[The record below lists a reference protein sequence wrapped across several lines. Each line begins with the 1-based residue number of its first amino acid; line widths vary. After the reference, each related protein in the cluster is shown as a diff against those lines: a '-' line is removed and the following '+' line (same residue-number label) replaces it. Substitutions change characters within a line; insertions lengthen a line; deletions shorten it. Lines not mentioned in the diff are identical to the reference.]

1 VLSYCAEG
9 LKVMVECKPHSRHML
24 AWLMD
29 KMNPD
34 TDGLF
39 LAVLKAHKQGTG
51 QVGMRLSCVQCMGVI
66 AMLLLHAARM
76 LTQQQQLHA
85 CVLTAAHVLGGCKAP
100 ATG

>member
-1 VLSYCAEG
+1 MLVCCHAAAG

-39 LAVLKAHKQGTG
+39 LAVLKAHDTGTG
-51 QVGMRLSCVQCMGVI
+51 QVR
-66 AMLLLHAARM
+66 
-76 LTQQQQLHA
+76 
-85 CVLTAAHVLGGCKAP
+85 
-100 ATG
+100 